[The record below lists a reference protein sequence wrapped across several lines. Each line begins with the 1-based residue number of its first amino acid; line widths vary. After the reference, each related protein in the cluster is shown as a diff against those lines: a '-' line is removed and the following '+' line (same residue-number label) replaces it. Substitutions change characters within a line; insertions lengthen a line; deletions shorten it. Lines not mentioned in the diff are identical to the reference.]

1 LDKVPPLAERILYED
16 NHLIIVN
23 KWPSEIIQGDK
34 TGDAPLS
41 EEVKQYI
48 KKKYNKPGDV
58 FLGIIHR
65 IDRPVSGAI
74 VFARTTKAVKRMNE
88 IIKSRKME
96 KVYWAVV
103 KELPPKTGDS
113 LRGFLKKNEAKNK
126 SFVYQKQVSG
136 SKEAALDYRVIAH
149 SSDYHLLEVHLKT
162 GRHHQIRA
170 QLADIGSPIKG
181 DIKYGFSRTNPN
193 ASIHLHARKI
203 EFIHPVRNT
212 LLTIIADPPEDPL
225 WNYFLE
231 NQTGN

>member
-1 LDKVPPLAERILYED
+1 
-16 NHLIIVN
+16 
-23 KWPSEIIQGDK
+23 
-34 TGDAPLS
+34 
-41 EEVKQYI
+41 
-48 KKKYNKPGDV
+48 
-58 FLGIIHR
+58 
-65 IDRPVSGAI
+65 
-74 VFARTTKAVKRMNE
+74 MNE